1 MNRAATPPSCI
12 ATWRRRC
19 SMARKRASMREG
31 PLAELFKATE
41 AAQRQQERGAP
52 ATPPEEPHE
61 STVEHVPTWEDEV
74 ETPAPP
80 RPGPTPE
87 PSTPEPVP
95 PPRPPAPDPTR
106 EPTPPPAYI
115 PEPPVT
121 RYIEPM
127 PEPAPSLHPMRAGQL
142 GSYIA

>member
-1 MNRAATPPSCI
+1 
-12 ATWRRRC
+12 C

-41 AAQRQQERGAP
+41 AAQRQQEKQAVTAAP
-52 ATPPEEPHE
+52 AEEPHE

-80 RPGPTPE
+80 RPDPQPE
-87 PSTPEPVP
+87 PAPQPEPVP
-95 PPRPPAPDPTR
+95 DPAPEPTPV
-106 EPTPPPAYI
+106 PTPPPPTV

-121 RYIEPM
+121 RYF
-127 PEPAPSLHPMRAGQL
+127 
-142 GSYIA
+142 